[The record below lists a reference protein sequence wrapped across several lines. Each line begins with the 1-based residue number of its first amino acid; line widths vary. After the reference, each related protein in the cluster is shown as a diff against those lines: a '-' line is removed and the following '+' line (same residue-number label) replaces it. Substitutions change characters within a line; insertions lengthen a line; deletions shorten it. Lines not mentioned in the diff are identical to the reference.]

1 MTGPIRLGWRNPD
14 GLCSPPFAPSSRS
27 REPGD
32 LRALARCG
40 ADMLPSRQSAIEPS
54 HVDAIDALAAETH
67 RSPEEVAE
75 VYVRELARLRAGA
88 RIENYLVLLT
98 SRHVREALRG
108 LDRRRFRL
116 QSST

>member
-1 MTGPIRLGWRNPD
+1 
-14 GLCSPPFAPSSRS
+14 
-27 REPGD
+27 
-32 LRALARCG
+32 
-40 ADMLPSRQSAIEPS
+40 MLPSRQSAIEPS

-108 LDRRRFRL
+108 SDRRRFAKPAASNPLPRTVTPAPPGRSVR
-116 QSST
+116 QPA